1 MQVKTISYKR
11 VLNLGNY
18 ENKHLEL
25 FGEVLEGE
33 DDEEAISRLMEKV
46 ERKIR
51 EPRET
56 EIVAVIKNLE
66 ETASHLREQ
75 VFYLKEK
82 LGELKSKEE
91 QSTNVQEPDPDD
103 IPFEAGDIS
112 EAAGGVPDGF

>member
-11 VLNLGNY
+11 VLNLGSY

-25 FGEVLEGE
+25 FCEVMEGE

-51 EPRET
+51 EARET
-56 EIVAVIKNLE
+56 EIVTLIKNLE
-66 ETASHLREQ
+66 LRASHLREQ
-75 VFYLKEK
+75 ISYLEEK

-103 IPFEAGDIS
+103 IPFDAQQEN
-112 EAAGGVPDGF
+112 VNKYF